1 MSGSASP
8 LFAPLALG
16 ALRLHNRIAMAP
28 MTRYFSP
35 GGVPGPDVAEYYA
48 RRARSGVG
56 LVITEGVYV
65 PHPSAHAYQNVPHFY
80 GDAALAGWKAVAAAV
95 HEAGGRIFP
104 QLWHTGPVRELGM
117 APDPSLPG
125 FAPSEEDGAATRAM
139 TESDIAEV
147 IAAYARA
154 AADAQRLKFDGVEIH
169 GAHGYLIDSFLW
181 DRTNRRTDRW
191 GGGLVDR
198 ARLGIEVV
206 RAIRGAVGPDFPI
219 CFRWSQFK
227 QQDYRARLAQ
237 TPAELGPLLAALA
250 DAGVDIF
257 HASTRRFW
265 EPAFSDHG
273 ELTLAGWTKQL
284 SGRPV
289 IAVGSVGLEGVARIT
304 GSADVPGGGVSFAA
318 STVSGIDQLRD
329 LETRLA
335 AGEFD
340 MIAVGRSLLADP
352 EWAEKVH
359 QGRLDERIAFD
370 KANLARLI

>member
-1 MSGSASP
+1 MNCDQRKQIGKSGP
-8 LFAPLALG
+8 TAP
-16 ALRLHNRIAMAP
+16 RIAL
-28 MTRYFSP
+28 TTS
-35 GGVPGPDVAEYYA
+35 
-48 RRARSGVG
+48 
-56 LVITEGVYV
+56 I
-65 PHPSAHAYQNVPHFY
+65 PS
-80 GDAALAGWKAVAAAV
+80 
-95 HEAGGRIFP
+95 
-104 QLWHTGPVRELGM
+104 
-117 APDPSLPG
+117 
-125 FAPSEEDGAATRAM
+125 
-139 TESDIAEV
+139 
-147 IAAYARA
+147 
-154 AADAQRLKFDGVEIH
+154 
-169 GAHGYLIDSFLW
+169 
-181 DRTNRRTDRW
+181 
-191 GGGLVDR
+191 
-198 ARLGIEVV
+198 
-206 RAIRGAVGPDFPI
+206 
-219 CFRWSQFK
+219 
-227 QQDYRARLAQ
+227 RARLAQ

-265 EPAFSDHG
+265 KPAFPDHG